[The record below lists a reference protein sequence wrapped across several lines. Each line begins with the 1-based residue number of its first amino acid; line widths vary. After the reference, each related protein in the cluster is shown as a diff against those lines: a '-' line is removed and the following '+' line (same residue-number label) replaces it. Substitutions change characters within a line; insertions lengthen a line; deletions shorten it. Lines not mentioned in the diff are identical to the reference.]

1 MTTIPIVGFRDKTKK
16 KRLEIE
22 VIEATMRTEDLP
34 KEFDYLCPACF
45 FQTNDFS
52 VLCPKC
58 GHKGLKESGK
68 DRFRVVK

>member
-1 MTTIPIVGFRDKTKK
+1 MAPLILPIHFIGKKGIRDDIVENIK
-16 KRLEIE
+16 
-22 VIEATMRTEDLP
+22 AEDLP

-58 GHKGLKESGK
+58 GHEGLNESGK